1 MIFFCHKFDSQ
12 IICAKKPVTWVC
24 QVISTYLT
32 EEKNGPMKK
41 KIKIGSTY
49 YYLGQITI
57 NLSPDLLKF
66 KSIHCEHYL
75 MHEKTEKMNWGTYR
89 YIKSEKSSILGRIK
103 SIFFE
108 FFSIGTV
115 PKMLILANMYIS
127 TFLYGAIF
135 PFLAW
140 TCFSFNIFKQ
150 NLSFFDHFLEKSVN
164 AVLFRF

>member
-41 KIKIGSTY
+41 KIKIGTSTY

-75 MHEKTEKMNWGTYR
+75 MHEKTEKMNWGTHSCG
-89 YIKSEKSSILGRIK
+89 IKSEKSAILG
-103 SIFFE
+103 SEE
-108 FFSIGTV
+108 FFPQKKV
-115 PKMLILANMYIS
+115 Y
-127 TFLYGAIF
+127 
-135 PFLAW
+135 
-140 TCFSFNIFKQ
+140 
-150 NLSFFDHFLEKSVN
+150 
-164 AVLFRF
+164 FRALK